1 MRIHLSMLGVVSTP
15 PQCYS
20 PKLLARKA
28 RFLMYVRYSS
38 LYLPYLGIS
47 EHSLL
52 GIRAPPQD
60 SVVPVLDGTNL
71 PMGYSRKE
79 DQDRLC
85 RTRQD
90 VQQTPEKGQGLHYTY
105 SG

>member
-1 MRIHLSMLGVVSTP
+1 
-15 PQCYS
+15 
-20 PKLLARKA
+20 
-28 RFLMYVRYSS
+28 MYVRYSS

-90 VQQTPEKGQGLHYTY
+90 VQQTPEKGQGLYYNYLFWLTLSY
-105 SG
+105 SGPDLQLAYPGRGIHGQMERW